1 MKLLGKETSPKQR
14 VAINSCDAA
23 TAESL
28 RAMTQA
34 STSKVSNVLDQLDAE
49 SITELTQNLMRVPS
63 VTGSAAEAELQHA
76 IATDMTQLGAEVD
89 LWPIDLEATL
99 ADPDFPGLEAER
111 TEAYGMVAS
120 FGDGDGPTVIL
131 NGHVDVVPEGDLA
144 LWQHSPWDAALHDGA
159 IYGRGACDMK
169 GGLAAQIAVL
179 RAIKQSGVNIRGRI
193 LFQAVASE
201 EDGGLG
207 TFATMKRGY
216 TGDYALV
223 CEPTS
228 TNLVIACAGAL
239 TFRLTMHGK
248 SVHAAVPDQGVN
260 VLDKFLMVR
269 EGLRA
274 LNARRNSEVNPLMAA
289 FNTPYPISIGKLSA
303 GNWPSSVPDYLEA
316 EGRLGVIIGEPIEEA
331 RRQFEAAV
339 AEICADD
346 PWLSEHPAEVEWS
359 GGQFASGQLS
369 PEQPL
374 LDIVRNAHSQMAG
387 WEASVQGA
395 PYGSDLRLLQQAGIP
410 TLHYGPGNVRDAHAP
425 NESVPVDETLRAAQV
440 LALVLG
446 ELCGLE

>member
-1 MKLLGKETSPKQR
+1 MS
-14 VAINSCDAA
+14 
-23 TAESL
+23 
-28 RAMTQA
+28 QA
-34 STSKVSNVLDQLDAE
+34 FASKVSEVLDRLDAE
-49 SITELTQNLMRVPS
+49 SITKLTQDLMRVPS
-63 VTGSAAEAELQHA
+63 VTGSADEGELQHA
-76 IATDMTQLGAEVD
+76 IASEMVGLGGDVD

-99 ADPDFPGLEAER
+99 AAPDFPGLEAER
-111 TEAYGMVAS
+111 SEAWGLVAS

-144 LWQHSPWDAALHDGA
+144 LWEHSPWEAAVHDGA
-159 IYGRGACDMK
+159 VYGRGACDMK
-169 GGLAAQIAVL
+169 GGLASQIAVL
-179 RAIKQSGVNIRGRI
+179 RAIKQAGVNVRGRV

-207 TFATMKRGY
+207 TFATLKRGY

-269 EGLRA
+269 EGLQS
-274 LNARRNSEVNPLMAA
+274 LNRRRNAETNPLMAA
-289 FNTPYPISIGKLSA
+289 FHTPYPISIGTVTA
-303 GNWPSSVPDYLEA
+303 GNWPSSVPDYLVA
-316 EGRLGVIIGEPIEEA
+316 EGRLGVIIGEPVEEA
-331 RRQFEAAV
+331 RRQFEEAV
-339 AEICADD
+339 VEICADD
-346 PWLSEHPAEVEWS
+346 PWLRDHPAEVEWS

-374 LDIVRNAHSQMAG
+374 LDIVRNAHSQIAG

-395 PYGSDLRLLQQAGIP
+395 PYGSDLRLLQQADIP

-425 NESVPVDETLRAAQV
+425 NESVPIDETLRVAQT
-440 LALVLG
+440 LALVLD
-446 ELCGLE
+446 ELCGFE